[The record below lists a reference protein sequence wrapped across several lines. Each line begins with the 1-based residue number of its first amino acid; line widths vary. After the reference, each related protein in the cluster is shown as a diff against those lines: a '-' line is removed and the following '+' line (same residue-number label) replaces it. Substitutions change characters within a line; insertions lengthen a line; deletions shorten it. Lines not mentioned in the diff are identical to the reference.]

1 MDNAYLTLLG
11 LNHNTAPVEIRETMF
26 IQESDIPKFL
36 DRLRRIGIDESVIV
50 STCNRTEIYFHSL
63 HHETSLIKIKEILS
77 EAFQVQPEW
86 LNNYTYTF
94 HNEDACR
101 HLFVVAAG
109 LDSLVVGEPEILGQ
123 VKDAYRIAGFHNTTG
138 FFLNKLFHKTFNVA
152 KRIRTETKIGHN
164 PLSISSMAIELAKE
178 IFGELSEKKI
188 LVIGAGAMCRTALKY
203 FQKEG
208 LQEVLITNRTYRK
221 AQQLAEDILGTAY
234 PFHELAELFLKV
246 DMVLTSTGSR
256 QPFIDK
262 TFIDTIMERRK
273 NRPLFLI
280 DIAVPRD
287 IAPDVNGIDNVYLY
301 NIDDLKELSQK
312 HLSDRLKES
321 EKACTIVEEEVE
333 EFLKSLKELN
343 VNPLIEHIINRAD
356 TMRSKELKKTL
367 QKLDNA
373 DDTITRYIDGLTK
386 TITNK
391 LVHSHIAI
399 IKQNSDPIMLEMFKK
414 YFQFEEEDEKE
425 MDNRDKEQ

>member
-1 MDNAYLTLLG
+1 MDNIYLTMLG
-11 LNHNTAPVEIRETMF
+11 LNHNTASVEIREKMF
-26 IQESDIPKFL
+26 IQESDIPTFL
-36 DRLRRIGIDESVIV
+36 DGLRRSGIDESVVV

-63 HHETSLIKIKEILS
+63 LHEASLLKIKRILS
-77 EAFQVQPEW
+77 EIVQAQPEW
-86 LNNYTYTF
+86 LEKYTYTF

-101 HLFVVAAG
+101 HLFFVAAG
-109 LDSLVVGEPEILGQ
+109 LDSLVIGEPEILGQ
-123 VKDAYRIAGFHNTTG
+123 VKDAYRLAGFHNATG
-138 FFLNKLFHKTFNVA
+138 FFLNKIFHKTFNVA
-152 KRIRTETKIGHN
+152 KRIRTETKIGYN
-164 PLSISSMAIELAKE
+164 PLSISSMAIELAKN

-208 LQEVLITNRTYRK
+208 LREVLVANRTYQK
-221 AQQLAEDILGTAY
+221 AQQLAEDIFGTAY
-234 PFHELAELFLKV
+234 HFHELAELFIKV
-246 DMVLTSTGSR
+246 DMVLTSTASA

-262 TFIDTIMERRK
+262 TLINTIMKKRK

-287 IAPDVNGIDNVYLY
+287 IAPEVNDIDNVYLY

-321 EKACTIVEEEVE
+321 EKARAIVEEEVKK
-333 EFLKSLKELN
+333 FSKTLRQLN

-367 QKLDNA
+367 QKIDNT
-373 DDTITRYIDGLTK
+373 DDTVARYIDSLTK

-391 LVHSHIAI
+391 LVHSHIAL
-399 IKQNSDPIMLEMFKK
+399 IKQNSDPMMLEMFKK

-425 MDNRDKEQ
+425 MDNRDQE